1 MTAVK
6 QTSVKSARHLRRLE
20 SYLDWGREKALDHWT
35 QNLCAG
41 DCRGAFREMDATRR
55 AYGHDLPGRA
65 GCRTSYAEHQILA
78 FEPAACSCN
87 GGPMTPERCMGYA
100 RDYVGARYPNQEVV
114 VVLHRERCAADGSD
128 RFAAHICVSRTDL
141 VTGRRLDEGPAR
153 RAAAARVRTVRE
165 LDERYGLPQ
174 LERGANSRAHAR
186 QPSRAEREWQRRDST
201 HRSENDLVRERVAAR
216 ATEVAALPACPNR
229 PRELARRLRG
239 DGIEMTLSARG
250 DAQFRFRS
258 ESPARS
264 GRGEIRRVNG
274 AALGRVVNRRT
285 GAAVRLDRAG
295 LSLALGMERDVERA
309 VERGMDGGR
318 EG

>member
-55 AYGHDLPGRA
+55 AYGHDRPGRA

-128 RFAAHICVSRTDL
+128 RC
-141 VTGRRLDEGPAR
+141 
-153 RAAAARVRTVRE
+153 
-165 LDERYGLPQ
+165 
-174 LERGANSRAHAR
+174 
-186 QPSRAEREWQRRDST
+186 
-201 HRSENDLVRERVAAR
+201 
-216 ATEVAALPACPNR
+216 
-229 PRELARRLRG
+229 
-239 DGIEMTLSARG
+239 
-250 DAQFRFRS
+250 
-258 ESPARS
+258 
-264 GRGEIRRVNG
+264 
-274 AALGRVVNRRT
+274 
-285 GAAVRLDRAG
+285 
-295 LSLALGMERDVERA
+295 
-309 VERGMDGGR
+309 
-318 EG
+318 